1 MNLELQESHRPTLA
15 KLLEVFAA
23 AAGEEEQLQRVAES
37 FVPAFADWSAI
48 DLLDDHGFRRAA
60 SAELD
65 DLEWIDAQRALRTA
79 IPATHGPL
87 RLRELLEHGDPELG
101 QWRSLRDAGAESA
114 PERTRAFVSSTL
126 PASVITAPLVAGD
139 QKLGVLTLVARRG
152 RPAYTQD
159 DCELVATLAPLAA
172 AAIEQ
177 ARLRHALEV
186 EAAGR
191 LHATQALH
199 ESEERYR
206 LVALASREAIWDAD
220 ARTGVVHWNPMFA
233 ELFLYAPEEVRP
245 DIEWR
250 RERIHPDDRE
260 RSVQQFVEA
269 MAAREAF
276 CTRDYRFRRGDG
288 TYAEVHDSA
297 FIAYDEA
304 GKVIRT
310 VGSMSDVTRQRQL
323 NQQLATAQRMEAI
336 GRLAGGI
343 AHDFNNLLTAIRGF
357 ATFALEAQLPRS
369 PAREDIEQIL
379 AATDRAAALTRQLLA
394 FSRRQVLKPESL
406 NINQLLAGLGQLFA
420 RVVPASIDIRYYLA
434 DNVWPVFVD
443 AGQFEQVIVNLI
455 VNARDAMPNG
465 GLITIETGNATL
477 TDEYVQAHPGSS
489 SGDFVVVTIT
499 DSGIGMDAQT
509 QARIFEPFFTTK
521 EREQGTGLGLATSYG
536 IVKQSGGHIWVYS
549 EPQHGSSFK
558 LYLPRSLEAPAAAT
572 GIDRVSARLD
582 GNETILLVEDD
593 DRVRRVASLALGR
606 HGYHV
611 LEAATPEEAL
621 ELFALH
627 MHRIELVVSDV
638 VLPQTSG
645 PELHRKLAMRKQGL
659 RVVYI
664 SGYTEN
670 IVVDRERL
678 DLGADVLEKPFAP
691 EALVRRVREALDR
704 G

>member
-1 MNLELQESHRPTLA
+1 MNVALQDIHRPALA
-15 KLLEVFAA
+15 KLLELFAA
-23 AAGEEEQLQRVAES
+23 PAGEDEQLQRVAES
-37 FVPAFADWSAI
+37 FVPTLADWSAI
-48 DLLDDHGFRRAA
+48 DLVDDHGFRRAA
-60 SAELD
+60 SVELD
-65 DLEWIDAQRALRTA
+65 DLEWIDAQRALRTMNP
-79 IPATHGPL
+79 PAHDPR
-87 RLRELLEHGDPELG
+87 RLRELLERGDPEIS
-101 QWRSLRDAGAESA
+101 QWRSLRDVGAEEA
-114 PERTRAFVSSTL
+114 AERTQAFVSSTL
-126 PASVITAPLVAGD
+126 PASVITAPLVASD
-139 QKLGVLTLVARRG
+139 RRLGLLTLVARRG

-159 DCELVATLAPLAA
+159 DCDLVAMLAALAA
-172 AAIEQ
+172 ATIEQ
-177 ARLRHALEV
+177 ARLRRALDTET
-186 EAAGR
+186 AAR
-191 LHATQALH
+191 QRAIQSLH

-206 LVALASREAIWDAD
+206 LVALASREAIWDVD
-220 ARTGVVHWNPMFA
+220 ARTGLVHWNPMFA
-233 ELFLYAPEEVRP
+233 ELFLYAPEDVRR
-245 DIEWR
+245 DIAWR
-250 RERIHPDDRE
+250 RELIHPDDRG
-260 RSVQQFVEA
+260 RAVQEYEGAV
-269 MAAREAF
+269 AAREAF
-276 CTRDYRFRRGDG
+276 CIRDYRFRRGDG

-297 FIAYDEA
+297 YIAYDGE
-304 GKVIRT
+304 GNVIRI

-323 NQQLATAQRMEAI
+323 NQQFATAQRMEAI

-379 AATDRAAALTRQLLA
+379 VATDRAAALTRQLLA

-406 NINQLLAGLGQLFA
+406 NINQLLSGLGQLFA

-434 DNVWPVFVD
+434 DDVWPVFVD

-477 TDEYVQAHPGSS
+477 TDEYVQAHHGSTA
-489 SGDFVVVTIT
+489 GDFVVVTIT

-521 EREQGTGLGLATSYG
+521 GREHGTGLGLSTSYG

-549 EPQHGSSFK
+549 EPHHGSSFK
-558 LYLPRSLEAPAAAT
+558 VFLPRSHKAPVAVLDV
-572 GIDRVSARLD
+572 DRVPARLA
-582 GNETILLVEDD
+582 GTETVLLVEDD
-593 DRVRRVASLALGR
+593 ERVRRVASLALGR

-621 ELFALH
+621 DLFARH
-627 MHRIELVVSDV
+627 MHHIELVVSDV

-645 PELHRKLAMRKQGL
+645 PELHRKLAMRKKGL

-664 SGYTEN
+664 SGYSETT
-670 IVVDRERL
+670 IVQREHL
-678 DLGADVLEKPFAP
+678 EPGADVLEKPFAP
-691 EALVRRVREALDR
+691 EALVRRVREVLDR